1 MSVRARRFRQRL
13 PEEDPPEVAAD
24 EVVADR
30 RPVFLRLR
38 DRIAADIARN
48 VWAPGEAI
56 STEAE
61 FAAQYDLSLGT
72 VRRALDLLEGEG
84 MVERIRGS
92 GTFVRRP
99 DFETAFIRFIRYY
112 GSAGDRRKPHSI
124 LLSRD
129 VLIGPPEVTEA
140 LQLAEN
146 APVIRLL
153 RQRTYEG
160 LPVLIEEIWLE
171 KERFVPVLEMK
182 ENRPRL
188 LYPIY
193 ERLCGAVVA
202 YTEETITIG
211 ISGKADVDHL
221 GLVEGTPVVLIERLA
236 LGYDD
241 VPIEWRRSRGP
252 ASDFRY
258 KIVIR

>member
-1 MSVRARRFRQRL
+1 MMPVRGRRFRKRPL
-13 PEEDPPEVAAD
+13 EVEPAEAAN
-24 EVVADR
+24 R
-30 RPVFLRLR
+30 RPVFLQLR
-38 DRIAADIARN
+38 DRIAADIAAN
-48 VWAPGEAI
+48 VWVPGEAI

-61 FAAQYDLSLGT
+61 LSAQHGFSLGT

-84 MVERIRGS
+84 IVERIQGS

-112 GSAGDRRKPHSI
+112 GSAGDRRTPDSI
-124 LLSRD
+124 ILDRKAMAGPRD
-129 VLIGPPEVTEA
+129 VTDA
-140 LQLAEN
+140 LQLERDAQ
-146 APVIRLL
+146 VIRLL
-153 RQRTYEG
+153 RQRIHEG
-160 LPVLIEEIWLE
+160 SPVLIEEIWLE
-171 KERFVPVLEMK
+171 GKRFLPILEME

-188 LYPIY
+188 LYPMY

-211 ISGKADVDHL
+211 TSGKADVDHL
-221 GLVEGTPVVLIERLA
+221 GLTEGTPVVLIERLA
-236 LGYDD
+236 LGFDD

-258 KIVIR
+258 KVVVR

>member
-1 MSVRARRFRQRL
+1 MAARGRRFRQR
-13 PEEDPPEVAAD
+13 PPDEDPPEV
-24 EVVADR
+24 VTDR
-30 RPVFLRLR
+30 RPIFLRLR
-38 DRIAADIARN
+38 DQIAADIARN
-48 VWAPGEAI
+48 VWVPGESI

-61 FAAQYDLSLGT
+61 FAAKHELSLGT

-124 LLSRD
+124 LLDRAS
-129 VLIGPPEVTEA
+129 LIGPPEVTEA
-140 LQLAEN
+140 LQLKEN
-146 APVIRLL
+146 SQVIRLL
-153 RQRTYEG
+153 RQRIHEEI
-160 LPVLIEEIWLE
+160 PVLIEEIWLE
-171 KERFVPVLEMK
+171 KTRFLPVLEME

-211 ISGKADVDHL
+211 VSETSDIDHL
-221 GLVEGTPVVLIERLA
+221 GLAEGAPVVLIDRLA

>member
-1 MSVRARRFRQRL
+1 MPARGRRFRQR
-13 PEEDPPEVAAD
+13 PPDEDPPEI
-24 EVVADR
+24 VADR
-30 RPVFLRLR
+30 RPNFLRLR

-61 FAAQYDLSLGT
+61 FAAEHDLSHGT

-84 MVERIRGS
+84 MVERIQGS

-124 LLSRD
+124 LLDRAS
-129 VLIGPPEVTEA
+129 LMGPPEVTEA
-140 LQLAEN
+140 LQLQEN
-146 APVIRLL
+146 AQVIRLV
-153 RQRTYEG
+153 RQRIYEG

-171 KERFVPVLEMK
+171 KTRFLPILEME

-211 ISGKADVDHL
+211 SSEKADIDHL
-221 GLVEGTPVVLIERLA
+221 GLVEGTPIVLIDRLA

-258 KIVIR
+258 KIVVR